1 MGTNKLIM
9 ETNKLIMDFSLK
21 NYQKI
26 VIKIGSSLLVE
37 DGKIR
42 EKWLN
47 NFALDV
53 AKLSK
58 ENIEI
63 IIVTSGAVALGRSL
77 LFNNSHQKLTLAQ
90 KQACASVG
98 QIKLMS
104 IYHKIFEKQNLSV
117 AQILLTASDCNARK
131 RYLNCQNTIKTL
143 LKLKAIA
150 IINEND
156 SIAVDEI
163 KIGDNVL
170 DFSIKGQLKQLA
182 EQLEITL

>member
-1 MGTNKLIM
+1 
-9 ETNKLIMDFSLK
+9 MDFSLK

-90 KQACASVG
+90 KQACA
-98 QIKLMS
+98 
-104 IYHKIFEKQNLSV
+104 
-117 AQILLTASDCNARK
+117 
-131 RYLNCQNTIKTL
+131 
-143 LKLKAIA
+143 
-150 IINEND
+150 
-156 SIAVDEI
+156 
-163 KIGDNVL
+163 
-170 DFSIKGQLKQLA
+170 
-182 EQLEITL
+182 